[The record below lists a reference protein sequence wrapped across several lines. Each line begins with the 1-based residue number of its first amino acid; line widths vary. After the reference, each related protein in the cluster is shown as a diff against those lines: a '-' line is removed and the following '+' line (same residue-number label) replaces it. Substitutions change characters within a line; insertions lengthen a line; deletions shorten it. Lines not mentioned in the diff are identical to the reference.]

1 MKIDGTTYTSPRTLS
16 VDKGTSHTIQVISP
30 QEQDDTSKVS
40 GTDMKYT
47 FEKWTDGNTAN
58 PRTVTVNSDVTYT
71 AQMKVECKI
80 ETATQPLH
88 NDDCGK
94 RMVHSK
100 HKQDIHCSYSD
111 GVYLQS
117 LASQWR

>member
-1 MKIDGTTYTSPRTLS
+1 MTTFPYTGLDLKIDGTTYTSPRTLS

-40 GTDMKYT
+40 STDMKYT

-58 PRTVTVNSDVTYT
+58 PGTVTVNSDVTHT

-80 ETATQPLH
+80 EKQPH
-88 NDDCGK
+88 N
-94 RMVHSK
+94 
-100 HKQDIHCSYSD
+100 
-111 GVYLQS
+111 LQ
-117 LASQWR
+117 A